1 TMQKRFLILLFALF
15 PMLIFAQRGSIV
27 QSELKFDYSISQVQG
42 EINNLIPLN
51 LPSFLVNLLVYVD
64 YPLKGYK
71 VVYNTVDY
79 DGNPTTASGL
89 VVIPQNYG
97 CGAAMATYCHGTV
110 FNKNDVPSNLSG
122 AGDGAEF
129 IIGLALGGAGYVSVL
144 PDYLGLGDSPDY
156 HPYVDARTGAS
167 ATIDMM
173 RAARQLCNQLGVGL
187 NGEVFLSGYSQGGH
201 VGMATLREIAQN
213 HANEFDVEFAGLGS
227 GPYDLSDTQYR
238 FIFDD
243 PFYATRQYILY
254 VASSCQETRGDVYNN
269 PSDILVSPFDA
280 LYTTEILGQTGNVA
294 WVPLP
299 WTDLFVPGYLTSVEN
314 NSNHPLRACLKASD
328 VYNWL
333 NYTPT
338 TMYFCPPDAQVDPEN
353 AKVAKDKQRKN
364 IPWYL
369 FWKRWQINTL
379 NCGNFAHEDC
389 VIPSLLF
396 ARTSFNSYRN
406 GCGPFNRPAGQNPVM
421 FAHEAQI
428 EVPQIT
434 HFDTEVDLSAYA
446 GTIATAE
453 IYNLE
458 GQVVHQWNDL
468 SSGKLPLL
476 HSQLQE
482 GYYALKMTNTAGEDI
497 WALTLSLH
505 PELAVSDDYNP
516 ISPSVLA
523 TEAKL
528 DLSLLEKEVSAV
540 HIRQENGQ
548 IQDSYLAPQDQL
560 TLQRRQLP
568 EGKYLVEVVTVDQS
582 FFLPLEVS
590 NIVSIDMAA
599 QTLGLYPNPMKT
611 EVFLDLDKFIAPVQ
625 EVKLVDMQGRVV
637 YAQSPAYT
645 GHTLRIPRGQLAEG
659 MYTMLIQTKTHT
671 YQTKLAVE

>member
-1 TMQKRFLILLFALF
+1 MQKRLLILSLFLL
-15 PMLIFAQRGSIV
+15 PLIAFTQRGTIV
-27 QSELKFDYSISQVQG
+27 QSELKFDYSISQVQA
-42 EINNLIPLN
+42 EINTLIPIN
-51 LPSFLVNLLVYVD
+51 LPSFLINLLVYVD
-64 YPLKGYK
+64 YPLQGYK

-110 FNKNDVPSNLSG
+110 FNKDDVPSNLSG

-144 PDYLGLGDSPDY
+144 PDYLGLGDSPNY

-213 HANEFDVEFAGLGS
+213 HASEFNVEFAGLGS

-269 PSDILVSPFDA
+269 PSDILVSPFDN
-280 LYTTEILGQTGNVA
+280 LYTTEILGQTGNTA

-299 WTDLFVPGYLTSVEN
+299 WTDLFVPGYLQNVEN
-314 NSNHPLRACLKASD
+314 NPNHPLRACLRASD
-328 VYNWL
+328 VYDWL

-338 TMYFCPPDAQVDPEN
+338 TMYYCPPDAQVDPQN
-353 AKVAKDKQRKN
+353 AQVAKKEQRSN

-369 FWKRWQINTL
+369 FWKRWQISTL
-379 NCGNFAHEDC
+379 NCGNFSHEDC

-406 GCGPFNRPAGQNPVM
+406 GCGPFNRPSGQNPLM

-428 EVPQIT
+428 EVPEIT
-434 HFDTEVDLSAYA
+434 HFDTEIDLKSYT
-446 GTIATAE
+446 GTIQYAE
-453 IYNLE
+453 IYDVE
-458 GQVVHQWNDL
+458 GKVVDTWTDL
-468 SSGKLPLL
+468 SSGKLELS
-476 HSQLQE
+476 HAQLKE
-482 GYYALKMTNTAGEDI
+482 GYYALKMTNTEGENI

-505 PELAVSDDYNP
+505 PEIAASDDYNP
-516 ISPSVLA
+516 ISPAVLS

-528 DLSLLEKEVSAV
+528 DLSLLEKEVKTV
-540 HIRQENGQ
+540 HIRETNGQ
-548 IQDSYLAPQDQL
+548 IWDTYHSPDDQVTLSRKNLPEGSYLA
-560 TLQRRQLP
+560 
-568 EGKYLVEVVTVDQS
+568 EVVTRDQS

-590 NIVSIDMAA
+590 NTVSIDVAA
-599 QTLGLYPNPMKT
+599 EAWGLYPNPMQT
-611 EVFLDLDKFIAPVQ
+611 EVFVDLEKFPASVQ
-625 EVKLVDMQGRVV
+625 QVRLTDMQGRVV
-637 YAQSPAYT
+637 FEQIPPQSQQ
-645 GHTLRIPRGQLAEG
+645 TLRIPRGAWAAG
-659 MYTMLIQTKTHT
+659 IYTLSIQTSQQLF
-671 YQTKLAVE
+671 QTKIAVN